1 MCPKSELYTGPAV
14 STSPHAPPPT
24 SPPYPTPAF
33 RREQANEML
42 CVTQQRCLFWHHVLS
57 PDEILTLLFKETN
70 FFRSFIASPA
80 WWKVATLIFF
90 FFFSRKAREAGG
102 VQQTLKLW
110 AEQLRD
116 NLYLIQA
123 LMGPFWIPQGCDFL
137 VLLECSAVHSR
148 QISQALTWRTSLYF
162 HSSAL
167 WNN

>member
-1 MCPKSELYTGPAV
+1 MKCIPGGRPRAKGLNWIFSFNPQVTLGSGKHNVSKIRATHGGPAV

-90 FFFSRKAREAGG
+90 FFFFQGKRGKLGVCSRHWNCGQNNS
-102 VQQTLKLW
+102 VITCIWYKLW
-110 AEQLRD
+110 WVLSEFLRD
-116 NLYLIQA
+116 
-123 LMGPFWIPQGCDFL
+123 
-137 VLLECSAVHSR
+137 V
-148 QISQALTWRTSLYF
+148 TS
-162 HSSAL
+162 
-167 WNN
+167 